1 MVTIAYLNELSH
13 HMEIGI
19 SYTSRKIIELVNGR
33 IPGEI
38 GFNKNL
44 ATLEEAIE
52 FLEGEKLITK
62 STIKNSSNNPSY
74 EERYTLLGYYFPNK
88 KTNL

>member
-1 MVTIAYLNELSH
+1 MVTIAYLNELSRR
-13 HMEIGI
+13 MKTDRT
-19 SYTSRKIIELVNGR
+19 YTSRKIIELVNGR

-52 FLEGEKLITK
+52 FLEGEKLITR
-62 STIKNSSNNPSY
+62 STIKESSNNSNY
-74 EERYTLLGYYFPNK
+74 EEKYTLLGYYAPNK
-88 KTNL
+88 KI